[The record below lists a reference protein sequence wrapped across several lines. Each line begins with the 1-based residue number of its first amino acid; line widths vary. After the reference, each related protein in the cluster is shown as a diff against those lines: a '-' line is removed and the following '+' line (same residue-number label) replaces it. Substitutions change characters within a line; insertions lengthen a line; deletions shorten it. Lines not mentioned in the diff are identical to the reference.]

1 MVHYIKR
8 GAGNNNFLS
17 LDEELDPEV
26 YSNIGTT
33 LDDYYNGKFVM
44 LSEAQYTFREA
55 NPSASVVEVWNMSIP
70 SYTPSEEEVLSNA
83 KARKVEDIEEYSHS
97 ENVDQFV
104 VNGVIEGW
112 LTPTERS
119 NYLQSITSAEL
130 LGETSV
136 EFFVGNNKF
145 ALDLQTA
152 RFMLAKIQRYAD
164 ASYIVTTEHKIAV
177 NDLTTI
183 EDIENF
189 DVTLGYPEKL
199 NFEI

>member
-1 MVHYIKR
+1 MVHYIKLN
-8 GAGNNNFLS
+8 AGFIEL
-17 LDEELDPEV
+17 EEPLNPDL

-33 LDDYYNGKFVM
+33 IEDYKNGFFVLLNDEQWQFHLDNPKA
-44 LSEAQYTFREA
+44 SEA
-55 NPSASVVEVWNMSIP
+55 SAYYLFTPQVKIP
-70 SYTPSEEEVLSNA
+70 TEEELLADA
-83 KARKVEDIEEYSHS
+83 KRLAVIKIENYSHS
-97 ENVDQFV
+97 NNVDQFT
-104 VNGVIEGW
+104 VNGDVKGW

-130 LGETSV
+130 LGEESV

-177 NDLTTI
+177 NGLTTI
-183 EDIENF
+183 EDVENF
-189 DVTLGYPEKL
+189 DITAGYPEKL
-199 NFEI
+199 NFEIDV